1 MTPVWRAASAT
12 AAVIA
17 LASISGRGFAH
28 ELPPVAHRRALPRE
42 ESRRRVDHVAPEQHL
57 TTRRDSAARF
67 APSEKPAQVREP
79 GATRATARAS
89 KESEAKRLKDESDE
103 KSTLEERDEKR
114 TKNDP
119 DEKTARHERDA
130 PKRAAHKPTAAE
142 LAKSP
147 WLRYV
152 DEPWRRGFVT
162 LFGHGK
168 KWSGYLVGKKD
179 KVLPEARKTFSEA
192 LASWR
197 TGKAMLIDERL
208 IRLVAKISDE
218 FGGRPV
224 RIVSGYREFS
234 YAPGSKHK
242 VGQAFDFSIPGVPN
256 DALKD
261 YLRTFHAVGVGYYP
275 NSTHVHLD
283 VRDENTYWVDYSSPG
298 DRPMYAWQRRVP
310 HWGAHERAIAAALDA
325 LPLGILSTGSAVKPS
340 RTEAADDE
348 REPDENDEKVAA
360 KGAAATQA
368 TAPADAGAPLLA
380 RDGGASAGHDA
391 GTTHDA
397 GARF

>member
-1 MTPVWRAASAT
+1 MLHDEAP
-12 AAVIA
+12 
-17 LASISGRGFAH
+17 
-28 ELPPVAHRRALPRE
+28 RRAE
-42 ESRRRVDHVAPEQHL
+42 RVVPEQHVAL
-57 TTRRDSAARF
+57 RREGAIHLAPPSKPTHEHEASA
-67 APSEKPAQVREP
+67 S
-79 GATRATARAS
+79 RATTRAS
-89 KESEAKRLKDESDE
+89 KESGAKKTADELEE
-103 KSTLEERDEKR
+103 KSALEGRDEKR
-114 TKNDP
+114 TKNDT
-119 DEKTARHERDA
+119 DEKTTKQDHEA
-130 PKRAAHKPTAAE
+130 PKHPARKPTAAE

-168 KWSGYLVGKKD
+168 KWSGMLVGKKD
-179 KVLPEARKTFSEA
+179 KVLPETRKSFSEA

-197 TGKAMLIDERL
+197 TGRTLLIDERL
-208 IRLVAKISDE
+208 IRLIAKISDE

-242 VGQAFDFSIPGVPN
+242 VGQACDFSIPGVPN

-261 YLRTFHAVGVGYYP
+261 YLRTLRDVGVGYYP

-283 VRDENTYWVDYSSPG
+283 VRDENTYWIDYSSPG

-325 LPLGILSTGSAVKPS
+325 LPLGILNAGSAVKPS
-340 RTEAADDE
+340 HAEPADDE
-348 REPDENDEKVAA
+348 REPDESDEKAA
-360 KGAAATQA
+360 GKGAAASRTI
-368 TAPADAGAPLLA
+368 APADAGAPMFA

-391 GTTHDA
+391 GATHDA